1 MVWLPSVRYQN
12 PKDKESVHIWQVTQ
26 PWESEFESSEDTI
39 HNSVTQNSVAERSEK
54 DI

>member
-1 MVWLPSVRYQN
+1 MVWLPRVRYQN
-12 PKDKESVHIWQVTQ
+12 PKDKESVHIWQVTR

-39 HNSVTQNSVAERSEK
+39 HNSVTQNSVAEPSE